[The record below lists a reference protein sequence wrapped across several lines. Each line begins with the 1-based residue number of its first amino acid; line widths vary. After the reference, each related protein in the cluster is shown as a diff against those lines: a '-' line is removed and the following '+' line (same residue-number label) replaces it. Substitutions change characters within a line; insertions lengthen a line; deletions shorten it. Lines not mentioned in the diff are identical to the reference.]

1 MGFITM
7 KNNDL
12 GEYVLFFFQ
21 PHSYLANGQPFKLLG
36 IIYLVGKIKF
46 KLFFQGP
53 LAK

>member
-1 MGFITM
+1 MN
-7 KNNDL
+7 NNDL
-12 GEYVLFFFQ
+12 GEYVFFQ